1 MRTTSPPSS
10 RPRRRSRPSP
20 AEPVSGPLEDLAYW
34 ADGYILLGD
43 KTAAS
48 TTANPT
54 YSFNRSGGAITTTRV
69 AGTTGRYIVTFRGLS
84 AALGSKSSVHVSPVG
99 ADPSYCK
106 PVGGTLVSD
115 KVEVRCY
122 KVGTG
127 VPINSLFTL
136 MVIGKTDARAFA
148 FANQPTATDYAPAG
162 AGSWNPTGATRV
174 FREGL
179 GRYRVVFKG
188 LGARFPTNGGHVQVN
203 ATGTGKTHC
212 KSVEQGTL
220 PDFQVLV
227 WCFTPAGAPA
237 DAKFTVVVTPPAA
250 HLAYALANVPAAA
263 SYTPDPTYS
272 WNPVGG
278 AVSCHPL
285 RHRRL
290 LHQVDGHRGG
300 DPRRRRR
307 AGDGL
312 QPTRRAVH
320 RAGLAGGWCL
330 DQVPRLERA
339 AGGCAVQ
346 RDDALVAAVRIG
358 RRRERALG
366 RAPFSTTVRGSIRRR
381 TTHRG

>member
-1 MRTTSPPSS
+1 MRVRTSLHLLLLPAALLTAGCEDDQSPFEPPAAEEPA
-10 RPRRRSRPSP
+10 PR

-48 TTANPT
+48 TAANPT

-69 AGTTGRYIVTFRGLS
+69 PGTTGRYTVTFRGLS
-84 AALGSKSSVHVSPVG
+84 GALGSKSSVHVSAVG

-136 MVIGKTDARAFA
+136 MVIGKTDARGFA

-174 FREGL
+174 FREGV

-188 LGARFPTNGGHVQVN
+188 LGARFPTNGGHVEVN

-212 KSVEQGTL
+212 KSVEQGTR

-237 DAKFTVVVTPPAA
+237 DAKFTLVVTPPAA

-278 AVSCHPL
+278 AVSVT
-285 RHRRL
+285 RSGVGAYFIKWTGIEAEIRDVGNV
-290 LHQVDGHRGG
+290 QVTAYSPVDAQCIVQGWLADGALIRCLGSN
-300 DPRRRRR
+300 
-307 AGDGL
+307 GL
-312 QPTRRAVH
+312 PV
-320 RAGLAGGWCL
+320 
-330 DQVPRLERA
+330 
-339 AGGCAVQ
+339 
-346 RDDALVAAVRIG
+346 DAQYSVMMH
-358 RRRERALG
+358 
-366 RAPFSTTVRGSIRRR
+366 S
-381 TTHRG
+381 